1 MSNANDFL
9 IKDGILKK
17 YTGTDLFVEIPYGV
31 TEIKEGALISPNMV
45 EDTAAAEEED
55 GEAAKPAKEG
65 TLHKLFNGKKSKNGN
80 SVQRYIKSLS
90 IPETVREIY
99 VDEGFCEIMAINV
112 KSLTAWCSVNLIKDE
127 NNSMKA
133 YDLYI
138 DGTLTSE
145 LIIPQGIN
153 KIAAGA
159 FEFCKSITSV
169 TVPESVT
176 VIGRK
181 AFCGCTGLT
190 DVSLQE
196 GLTRIDFGAFGFC
209 TKLKEIRLPESLKKI
224 DSAGF
229 LGCAE
234 LRKINIPEKV
244 TEIGAGAFRV
254 CYELKSINIPE
265 SVTNIG
271 NDAFF
276 DCESLPSAV
285 IPESVINIGKNV
297 FSGCCSLSWLY
308 FRNRMFDN
316 YIPEEYRNR
325 YTLLGFAEN
334 YEKDRPSDEIIN
346 SYTQYLKS
354 ELYNGNASDSVQN
367 NKKEENIIDIDFI
380 AQHPALLR
388 FAVCQFALTAE
399 EAEAVLAKLP
409 AETAPDSDE
418 KKLLTDYINSLK
430 NPAAAASARVSISE
444 IEEYWKYKIN
454 GDKTVTLTKY
464 IGKNTDVV
472 CPASAGNTPVTEI
485 GYLAFYKSAIT
496 SVVIADGIKCISERA
511 FSYCESLTSVT
522 IPGSVTELG
531 ANAFEG
537 CKSIASVTVPD
548 SIKRIDSCAFRSCSS
563 LKTAYVGK
571 DTEIADDAFRGCPD
585 VEIIRS

>member
-9 IKDGILKK
+9 IKDGVLKK
-17 YTGTDLFVEIPYGV
+17 YTGTDPFVKIPYGV
-31 TEIKEGALISPNMV
+31 TEIKKGALISPNMV
-45 EDTAAAEEED
+45 EDTAAAED

-65 TLHKLFNGKKSKNGN
+65 RLHKLFNGKKRKKGN
-80 SVQRYIKSLS
+80 FNQIYIKVLS

-112 KSLTAWCSVNLIKDE
+112 KSLTAWCSVNLINDE
-127 NNSMKA
+127 NNRMND

-138 DGTLTSE
+138 NGTLTKE
-145 LIIPQGIN
+145 IVIPQGV
-153 KIAAGA
+153 KRIAAGA
-159 FEFCKSITSV
+159 FEGCKSITSV

-181 AFCGCTGLT
+181 AFCDCTGLT
-190 DVSLQE
+190 AVSLSE

-209 TKLKEIRLPESLKKI
+209 TKLTEIKLPESLKKI
-224 DSAGF
+224 DTASF
-229 LGCAE
+229 LGCVE

-244 TEIGAGAFRV
+244 TEIGSGAFRV
-254 CYELKSINIPE
+254 CYKLKSINIPE
-265 SVTNIG
+265 SVTSIG
-271 NDAFF
+271 DDAFF
-276 DCESLPSAV
+276 DCVSLLSAV
-285 IPESVINIGKNV
+285 IPESVISIGKNV
-297 FSGCCSLSWLY
+297 FSGCDFFSWLY
-308 FRNRMFDN
+308 FKNRMFDN

-325 YTLLGFAEN
+325 YTLLGFAVN

-354 ELYNGNASDSVQN
+354 ELYTGTAADSVQN
-367 NKKEENIIDIDFI
+367 NKKEENIIDLDFI

-388 FAVCQFALTAE
+388 FAVCQFALTTE
-399 EAEAVLAKLP
+399 EAEALLAKLTDESAP
-409 AETAPDSDE
+409 AADE

-430 NPAAAASARVSISE
+430 NPTAAASARVSLSE

-464 IGKNTDVV
+464 IGENTDVV
-472 CPASAGNTPVTEI
+472 CPANAGNTRVTEI
-485 GYLAFYKSAIT
+485 GYLAFYKSAVT
-496 SVVIADGIKCISERA
+496 SVVIAEGIKRIGERA

-522 IPGSVTELG
+522 IPGSVTVLG

-537 CKSIASVTVPD
+537 CKSLASVTVPD
-548 SIKRIDSCAFRSCSS
+548 STKRIDSCAFRNCSS
-563 LKTAYVGK
+563 LKTAFVGK
-571 DTEIADDAFRGCPD
+571 DAEIAGDAFTGCPD
-585 VEIIRS
+585 IDIIRS